1 MPKIYTQNQHLQNQ
15 IKWNVWKEMLRE
27 TIDSDLKE
35 AMRNRE
41 ALKRTVLRTMLS
53 EIRNA
58 EINSQTT
65 LDDEGIISVLTK
77 QVQQRKDSVEAY
89 EAANRQDLVAKE
101 TEEINIISV
110 YLPEQLPQEEI
121 EQIIDSAISQSGAA
135 SLDDMGKIMGLV
147 MPQVRGRA
155 DGKIV
160 NTIVTSKLRA
170 L

>member
-1 MPKIYTQNQHLQNQ
+1 
-15 IKWNVWKEMLRE
+15 MLRE
-27 TIDSDLKE
+27 TLDSDLKD
-35 AMRNRE
+35 AMRNKE

-58 EINSQTT
+58 EIDSQTT

-77 QVQQRKDSVEAY
+77 QMQQRKDSVEAY
-89 EAANRQDLVAKE
+89 LAANRQDLVDKE

-110 YLPEQLPQEEI
+110 YLPEQLPSEEI
-121 EQIIDSAISQSGAA
+121 EAIITAAILETGAS
-135 SLDDMGKIMGLV
+135 SLSDMGKVMGFL
-147 MPQVRGRA
+147 MPQVKGRA

-160 NTIVTSKLRA
+160 NTIVTEKLRA

>member
-1 MPKIYTQNQHLQNQ
+1 
-15 IKWNVWKEMLRE
+15 MLRE

-101 TEEINIISV
+101 TEEINILSV

-121 EQIIDSAISQSGAA
+121 EQIIDSAFSESGAS

>member
-1 MPKIYTQNQHLQNQ
+1 
-15 IKWNVWKEMLRE
+15 MLRD
-27 TIDSDLKE
+27 TLDSDLKD
-35 AMRNRE
+35 AMRNKE

-65 LDDEGIISVLTK
+65 LDNEGIISVLTK

-89 EAANRQDLVAKE
+89 AAANRQDLVDKE

-110 YLPEQLPQEEI
+110 YLPEQLPVEEI
-121 EQIIDSAISQSGAA
+121 EEIIKTAISEMGAS
-135 SLDDMGKIMGLV
+135 SLSDMGKVMGLV

-160 NTIVTSKLRA
+160 NTIVTEKLRA

>member
-1 MPKIYTQNQHLQNQ
+1 
-15 IKWNVWKEMLRE
+15 MLRE
-27 TIDSDLKE
+27 TLDSDLKD
-35 AMRNRE
+35 AMRNKE
-41 ALKRTVLRTMLS
+41 ALRRTVLRTMLS

-89 EAANRQDLVAKE
+89 NAANRQDLVDKE

-110 YLPEQLPQEEI
+110 YLPEQLPVEEI
-121 EQIIDSAISQSGAA
+121 EEIIKTAISEMGAS
-135 SLDDMGKIMGLV
+135 SLSDMGKVMGLV

-160 NTIVTSKLRA
+160 NTIVTEILRA

>member
-1 MPKIYTQNQHLQNQ
+1 
-15 IKWNVWKEMLRE
+15 MLRE
-27 TIDSDLKE
+27 TLNSDLKQ
-35 AMRNRE
+35 AMRNKE

-89 EAANRQDLVAKE
+89 EAANRQDLVEKE
-101 TEEINIISV
+101 TAEINIISV
-110 YLPEQLPQEEI
+110 YLPEQLPQEEV
-121 EQIIDSAISQSGAA
+121 EQIIEDVISQSGSS
-135 SLDDMGKIMGLV
+135 SLDDMGKVMGLV
-147 MPQVRGRA
+147 MPQVKGRA

-160 NTIVTSKLRA
+160 NAIVTKKLRE

>member
-1 MPKIYTQNQHLQNQ
+1 
-15 IKWNVWKEMLRE
+15 MLRE
-27 TIDSDLKE
+27 TLDSDLKE
-35 AMRNRE
+35 AMRNKE

-53 EIRNA
+53 EIRNT

-101 TEEINIISV
+101 SEEINIISV

-121 EQIIDSAISQSGAA
+121 EQIIDSAISQSGAS

>member
-1 MPKIYTQNQHLQNQ
+1 
-15 IKWNVWKEMLRE
+15 MLRE
-27 TIDSDLKE
+27 TLDSDLKD
-35 AMRNRE
+35 AMRNKE

-65 LDDEGIISVLTK
+65 LDDEGIIAVLTK

-89 EAANRQDLVAKE
+89 VAANRNDLVDKE
-101 TEEINIISV
+101 TEEIKIISV
-110 YLPEQLPQEEI
+110 YLPDQLPTEEI
-121 EQIIDSAISQSGAA
+121 EEIIKAAILETGAS
-135 SLDDMGKIMGLV
+135 SLSDMGKVMGFV

-160 NTIVTSKLRA
+160 NTIVTEKLRA

>member
-1 MPKIYTQNQHLQNQ
+1 
-15 IKWNVWKEMLRE
+15 MLRE
-27 TIDSDLKE
+27 TLDSDLKD
-35 AMRNRE
+35 AMRNKE

-65 LDDEGIISVLTK
+65 LDDEGIIAVLTK

-89 EAANRQDLVAKE
+89 AAANRNDLVDKE
-101 TEEINIISV
+101 TEEIKIISV
-110 YLPEQLPQEEI
+110 YLPDQLPTEEI
-121 EQIIDSAISQSGAA
+121 EEIIKAAILETGAS
-135 SLDDMGKIMGLV
+135 SLSDMGKVMGFV

-160 NTIVTSKLRA
+160 NTIVTEKLRA

>member
-1 MPKIYTQNQHLQNQ
+1 
-15 IKWNVWKEMLRE
+15 MLRE
-27 TIDSDLKE
+27 TLDSDLKD
-35 AMRNRE
+35 AMRNKE
-41 ALKRTVLRTMLS
+41 ALRRTVLRTMLS

-89 EAANRQDLVAKE
+89 ADANRQDLVDKE

-110 YLPEQLPQEEI
+110 YLPEQLPVEEI
-121 EQIIDSAISQSGAA
+121 EEIIKTAISEMGAS
-135 SLDDMGKIMGLV
+135 SLSDMGKVMGLV

-160 NTIVTSKLRA
+160 NTIVTEKLRA

>member
-1 MPKIYTQNQHLQNQ
+1 
-15 IKWNVWKEMLRE
+15 MLRE
-27 TIDSDLKE
+27 TLDSDLKE
-35 AMRNRE
+35 AMRNKE

-65 LDDEGIISVLTK
+65 LDEEGIISVLTK

-89 EAANRQDLVAKE
+89 EAANRQDLVNKE

-110 YLPEQLPQEEI
+110 YLPEQLPQEEV
-121 EQIIDSAISQSGAA
+121 EQIVEAAISQFGAS

-160 NTIVTSKLRA
+160 NSIVTSKLRE

>member
-1 MPKIYTQNQHLQNQ
+1 
-15 IKWNVWKEMLRE
+15 MLRE
-27 TIDSDLKE
+27 TLDSDLKD
-35 AMRNRE
+35 AMRNKE
-41 ALKRTVLRTMLS
+41 ALRRTVLRTMLS

-89 EAANRQDLVAKE
+89 NAANRQDLVDKE

-110 YLPEQLPQEEI
+110 YLPDQLPPEEI
-121 EQIIDSAISQSGAA
+121 EGIIKAAILETGAS
-135 SLDDMGKIMGLV
+135 SLSDMGKVMGFV

-160 NTIVTSKLRA
+160 NTIVTEKLRA

>member
-1 MPKIYTQNQHLQNQ
+1 
-15 IKWNVWKEMLRE
+15 MLRE
-27 TIDSDLKE
+27 TLDSDLKD
-35 AMRNRE
+35 AMRNKE
-41 ALKRTVLRTMLS
+41 ALRRTVLRTMLS

-77 QVQQRKDSVEAY
+77 QMQQRKDSVEAY
-89 EAANRQDLVAKE
+89 IAANRQDLVDKE

-110 YLPEQLPQEEI
+110 YLPDQLPPEEI
-121 EQIIDSAISQSGAA
+121 EGIIKAAILETGAS
-135 SLDDMGKIMGLV
+135 SLSDMGKVMGFV

-160 NTIVTSKLRA
+160 NTIVTEILRA

>member
-1 MPKIYTQNQHLQNQ
+1 
-15 IKWNVWKEMLRE
+15 MLRE
-27 TIDSDLKE
+27 TLDSDLKD
-35 AMRNRE
+35 AMRNKE
-41 ALKRTVLRTMLS
+41 ALRRTVLRTMLS

-89 EAANRQDLVAKE
+89 NAANRQDLVDKE

-110 YLPEQLPQEEI
+110 YLPDQLPPEEI
-121 EQIIDSAISQSGAA
+121 EGIIKAAILETGAS
-135 SLDDMGKIMGLV
+135 SLSDMGKVMGFV

-160 NTIVTSKLRA
+160 NTIVTEILRA

>member
-1 MPKIYTQNQHLQNQ
+1 
-15 IKWNVWKEMLRE
+15 MLRE
-27 TIDSDLKE
+27 TLDSDLKE
-35 AMRNRE
+35 AMRNKE

-58 EINSQTT
+58 EINSQNT

-101 TEEINIISV
+101 SEEINIISV

-121 EQIIDSAISQSGAA
+121 EQIIDSAISQSGAS

>member
-1 MPKIYTQNQHLQNQ
+1 
-15 IKWNVWKEMLRE
+15 MLRD
-27 TIDSDLKE
+27 TLDSDLKD
-35 AMRNRE
+35 AMRNKE

-65 LDDEGIISVLTK
+65 LDNEGIISVLTK

-89 EAANRQDLVAKE
+89 ADANRQDLVDKE
-101 TEEINIISV
+101 TEEIKIISV
-110 YLPEQLPQEEI
+110 YLPEQLPVEEI
-121 EQIIDSAISQSGAA
+121 EEIIKTAISEIGA
-135 SLDDMGKIMGLV
+135 STLSDMGKVMGLV

-160 NTIVTSKLRA
+160 NTIVTEKLRA

>member
-1 MPKIYTQNQHLQNQ
+1 
-15 IKWNVWKEMLRE
+15 MLRD
-27 TIDSDLKE
+27 TLDSDLKD
-35 AMRNRE
+35 AMRNKE

-89 EAANRQDLVAKE
+89 ADANRQDLVDKE

-110 YLPEQLPQEEI
+110 YLPEQLPVEEI
-121 EQIIDSAISQSGAA
+121 EEIIKTAISEMGAS
-135 SLDDMGKIMGLV
+135 SLSDMGKVMGFV

-160 NTIVTSKLRA
+160 NTIVTEILRA

>member
-1 MPKIYTQNQHLQNQ
+1 
-15 IKWNVWKEMLRE
+15 MLRE

-101 TEEINIISV
+101 TEEINILSV

-121 EQIIDSAISQSGAA
+121 EQIIDSAISQSGAS

>member
-1 MPKIYTQNQHLQNQ
+1 
-15 IKWNVWKEMLRE
+15 MLRE
-27 TIDSDLKE
+27 TLDSDLKD
-35 AMRNRE
+35 AMRNKE

-58 EINSQTT
+58 EIDSQTT

-77 QVQQRKDSVEAY
+77 QMQQRKDSVEAY
-89 EAANRQDLVAKE
+89 LAANRQDLVDKE

-110 YLPEQLPQEEI
+110 YLPEQLPPEEI
-121 EQIIDSAISQSGAA
+121 EAIITAAILETGGS
-135 SLDDMGKIMGLV
+135 SLSDMGKVMGFL
-147 MPQVRGRA
+147 MPQVKGRA

-160 NTIVTSKLRA
+160 NTIVTEKLRA

>member
-1 MPKIYTQNQHLQNQ
+1 
-15 IKWNVWKEMLRE
+15 MLRE
-27 TIDSDLKE
+27 TLDSDLKD
-35 AMRNRE
+35 AMRNKE
-41 ALKRTVLRTMLS
+41 ALRRTVLRTMLS

-89 EAANRQDLVAKE
+89 NAANRQDLVDKE

-110 YLPEQLPQEEI
+110 YLPEQLPPEEI
-121 EQIIDSAISQSGAA
+121 QGIIKAAILETGAS
-135 SLDDMGKIMGLV
+135 SLSDMGKVMGFV

-160 NTIVTSKLRA
+160 NTIVTEILRA

>member
-1 MPKIYTQNQHLQNQ
+1 
-15 IKWNVWKEMLRE
+15 MLRD
-27 TIDSDLKE
+27 TLDSDLKD
-35 AMRNRE
+35 AMRNKE

-89 EAANRQDLVAKE
+89 AAADRQDLVNKE

-110 YLPEQLPQEEI
+110 YLPEQLPVEEI
-121 EQIIDSAISQSGAA
+121 EEIIKTAISEIGA
-135 SLDDMGKIMGLV
+135 STLSDMGKVMGLV

-160 NTIVTSKLRA
+160 NTIVTEKLRA

>member
-1 MPKIYTQNQHLQNQ
+1 
-15 IKWNVWKEMLRE
+15 MLRD
-27 TIDSDLKE
+27 TLDSDLKD
-35 AMRNRE
+35 AMRNKE

-89 EAANRQDLVAKE
+89 AAADRQDLVDKE
-101 TEEINIISV
+101 TEEIKIISV
-110 YLPEQLPQEEI
+110 YLPEQLPVEEI
-121 EQIIDSAISQSGAA
+121 EEIIKTAISEMGAS
-135 SLDDMGKIMGLV
+135 SLSDMGKVMGLV

-160 NTIVTSKLRA
+160 NTIVTEKLRA

>member
-1 MPKIYTQNQHLQNQ
+1 
-15 IKWNVWKEMLRE
+15 MLRE
-27 TIDSDLKE
+27 TLDSDLKD
-35 AMRNRE
+35 AMRNKE
-41 ALKRTVLRTMLS
+41 ALRRTVLRTMLS

-89 EAANRQDLVAKE
+89 NAANRQDLVDKE

-110 YLPEQLPQEEI
+110 YLPDQLPPEEI
-121 EQIIDSAISQSGAA
+121 EGIIKAAILETGAS
-135 SLDDMGKIMGLV
+135 SLSDMGKVMGCV

-160 NTIVTSKLRA
+160 NTIVTEILRA

>member
-1 MPKIYTQNQHLQNQ
+1 
-15 IKWNVWKEMLRE
+15 MLRE
-27 TIDSDLKE
+27 TLDSDLKE
-35 AMRNRE
+35 AMRNKE
-41 ALKRTVLRTMLS
+41 ALKRTVLRTKLS

-101 TEEINIISV
+101 SEEINIISV

-121 EQIIDSAISQSGAA
+121 EQIIDSAISQSGAS

>member
-1 MPKIYTQNQHLQNQ
+1 
-15 IKWNVWKEMLRE
+15 MLRE
-27 TIDSDLKE
+27 TLDSDLKD
-35 AMRNRE
+35 AMRNKE

-65 LDDEGIISVLTK
+65 LDDEGIIAVLTK

-89 EAANRQDLVAKE
+89 VAANRNDLVDKE
-101 TEEINIISV
+101 TEEIKIISV
-110 YLPEQLPQEEI
+110 YLPDQLPTEEI
-121 EQIIDSAISQSGAA
+121 EGIIKAAILETGAS
-135 SLDDMGKIMGLV
+135 SLSDMGKVMGFV
-147 MPQVRGRA
+147 MPQVKGRA

-160 NTIVTSKLRA
+160 NTIVTEKLRA

>member
-1 MPKIYTQNQHLQNQ
+1 
-15 IKWNVWKEMLRE
+15 MLRE
-27 TIDSDLKE
+27 TLESELKE
-35 AMRNRE
+35 AMRNKE

-101 TEEINIISV
+101 SEEINIISV

-121 EQIIDSAISQSGAA
+121 EQIIDSAISQSGAS

>member
-1 MPKIYTQNQHLQNQ
+1 
-15 IKWNVWKEMLRE
+15 MLRD
-27 TIDSDLKE
+27 TLDSDLKD
-35 AMRNRE
+35 AMRNKE
-41 ALKRTVLRTMLS
+41 TLKRTVLRTMLS

-65 LDDEGIISVLTK
+65 LDDGGIISVLTK

-89 EAANRQDLVAKE
+89 AAANRQDLVDKE

-110 YLPEQLPQEEI
+110 YLPEQLPVEEI
-121 EQIIDSAISQSGAA
+121 EEIIKTAISEMGAS
-135 SLDDMGKIMGLV
+135 SLSDMGKVMGLV

-160 NTIVTSKLRA
+160 NTIVTEKLRA

>member
-1 MPKIYTQNQHLQNQ
+1 
-15 IKWNVWKEMLRE
+15 MLRE
-27 TIDSDLKE
+27 TLDSDLKD
-35 AMRNRE
+35 AMRNKD
-41 ALKRTVLRTMLS
+41 ALRRTVLRTMLS

-89 EAANRQDLVAKE
+89 NAANRQDLVDKE

-110 YLPEQLPQEEI
+110 YLPDQLPPEEI
-121 EQIIDSAISQSGAA
+121 EGIIKAAILETGAS
-135 SLDDMGKIMGLV
+135 SLSDMGKVMGFV

-160 NTIVTSKLRA
+160 NTIVTEILRA

>member
-1 MPKIYTQNQHLQNQ
+1 
-15 IKWNVWKEMLRE
+15 MLRD
-27 TIDSDLKE
+27 TLDSDLKD
-35 AMRNRE
+35 AMRNKE

-89 EAANRQDLVAKE
+89 AAADRQDLVDKE
-101 TEEINIISV
+101 TEEIKIISV
-110 YLPEQLPQEEI
+110 YLPEQLPVEEI
-121 EQIIDSAISQSGAA
+121 EEIIKTAISEIGA
-135 SLDDMGKIMGLV
+135 STLSDMGKVMGLV
-147 MPQVRGRA
+147 MPQVKGRA

-160 NTIVTSKLRA
+160 NTIVTEKLRA

>member
-1 MPKIYTQNQHLQNQ
+1 
-15 IKWNVWKEMLRE
+15 MLRE
-27 TIDSDLKE
+27 TLDSDLKE
-35 AMRNRE
+35 AMRNKE

-65 LDDEGIISVLTK
+65 LDEEGIISVLTK

-89 EAANRQDLVAKE
+89 EAANRQDLENKE
-101 TEEINIISV
+101 TEEINIISD
-110 YLPEQLPQEEI
+110 YLPEQLPQEEV
-121 EQIIDSAISQSGAA
+121 EQIVEAAISQSGAS

-160 NTIVTSKLRA
+160 NSIVTSKLRE

>member
-1 MPKIYTQNQHLQNQ
+1 
-15 IKWNVWKEMLRE
+15 MLRE
-27 TIDSDLKE
+27 TLNSDLKQ
-35 AMRNRE
+35 AMRNKE

-58 EINSQTT
+58 EINSQAT

-89 EAANRQDLVAKE
+89 EAANRQDLVEKE
-101 TEEINIISV
+101 TAEINIISV
-110 YLPEQLPQEEI
+110 YLPEQLPQEEVERII
-121 EQIIDSAISQSGAA
+121 EDVISQSGSS
-135 SLDDMGKIMGLV
+135 SLDDMGKVMGLV
-147 MPQVRGRA
+147 MPQVKGRA

-160 NTIVTSKLRA
+160 NAIVTKKLRE

>member
-1 MPKIYTQNQHLQNQ
+1 
-15 IKWNVWKEMLRE
+15 MLRD
-27 TIDSDLKE
+27 TLDSDLKD
-35 AMRNRE
+35 AMRNKE

-89 EAANRQDLVAKE
+89 ADANRQDLVDKE

-110 YLPEQLPQEEI
+110 YLPEQLPVEEI
-121 EQIIDSAISQSGAA
+121 EEIIKTAISEMGAS
-135 SLDDMGKIMGLV
+135 SLSDMGKVMGLV
-147 MPQVRGRA
+147 MPQVKGRA

-160 NTIVTSKLRA
+160 NTIVTEKLRA

>member
-1 MPKIYTQNQHLQNQ
+1 
-15 IKWNVWKEMLRE
+15 MLRE
-27 TIDSDLKE
+27 TLDSDLKE
-35 AMRNRE
+35 AMRNKE

-101 TEEINIISV
+101 SDEINIISV

-121 EQIIDSAISQSGAA
+121 EQIIDSAISQSGAS

>member
-1 MPKIYTQNQHLQNQ
+1 
-15 IKWNVWKEMLRE
+15 MLRE
-27 TIDSDLKE
+27 TLDSDLKE
-35 AMRNRE
+35 AMRNKE

-65 LDDEGIISVLTK
+65 LDEEGIISVLTK

-101 TEEINIISV
+101 SEEINIISV
-110 YLPEQLPQEEI
+110 YLPEQLPQEEV
-121 EQIIDSAISQSGAA
+121 EQIVEAAISQSGAS
-135 SLDDMGKIMGLV
+135 SLDEMGKIMGLV

>member
-1 MPKIYTQNQHLQNQ
+1 
-15 IKWNVWKEMLRE
+15 MLRD
-27 TIDSDLKE
+27 TLDSDLKD
-35 AMRNRE
+35 AMRNKE

-89 EAANRQDLVAKE
+89 ADANRQDLVDKE

-110 YLPEQLPQEEI
+110 YLPEQLPVEEI
-121 EQIIDSAISQSGAA
+121 EEIIKTAISEMGA
-135 SLDDMGKIMGLV
+135 SSVSDMGKVMGLV

-160 NTIVTSKLRA
+160 NTIVTEKLRA

>member
-1 MPKIYTQNQHLQNQ
+1 
-15 IKWNVWKEMLRE
+15 MLRE
-27 TIDSDLKE
+27 TLDSDLKD
-35 AMRNRE
+35 AMRNKE
-41 ALKRTVLRTMLS
+41 ALRRTVLRTMLS

-89 EAANRQDLVAKE
+89 IAADRQDLVDKE

-110 YLPEQLPQEEI
+110 YLPDQLPPEEI
-121 EQIIDSAISQSGAA
+121 EGIIKAAILETGAS
-135 SLDDMGKIMGLV
+135 SLSDMGKVMGFV

-160 NTIVTSKLRA
+160 NTIVTEILRA

>member
-1 MPKIYTQNQHLQNQ
+1 
-15 IKWNVWKEMLRE
+15 MLRE

-58 EINSQTT
+58 EINSQKT

-121 EQIIDSAISQSGAA
+121 EQIIDSAISQSGAS

>member
-1 MPKIYTQNQHLQNQ
+1 
-15 IKWNVWKEMLRE
+15 MLRE
-27 TIDSDLKE
+27 TLDSDLKQ
-35 AMRNRE
+35 AMRNKE

-65 LDDEGIISVLTK
+65 LDDEGIISVLMK

-89 EAANRQDLVAKE
+89 EAANRQDLVEKE
-101 TEEINIISV
+101 TAEINIISV
-110 YLPEQLPQEEI
+110 YLPEQLPQEEVERII
-121 EQIIDSAISQSGAA
+121 EDVISQSGSS
-135 SLDDMGKIMGLV
+135 SLDDMGKVMGLV

-160 NTIVTSKLRA
+160 NAIVTKKLRE

>member
-1 MPKIYTQNQHLQNQ
+1 
-15 IKWNVWKEMLRE
+15 MLRE

-89 EAANRQDLVAKE
+89 QAANRQDLVAKE

-121 EQIIDSAISQSGAA
+121 EQIIDSAISQSGAS

>member
-1 MPKIYTQNQHLQNQ
+1 
-15 IKWNVWKEMLRE
+15 MLRE
-27 TIDSDLKE
+27 TLDSDLKE
-35 AMRNRE
+35 AMRNKE

-101 TEEINIISV
+101 SEEINIISV
-110 YLPEQLPQEEI
+110 YLPEQLRQEEI
-121 EQIIDSAISQSGAA
+121 EQIIDSAISQSGAS